1 VLHVAEHAGNLQPP
15 LEVPLETVKK
25 AALLMISFIEHSKVA
40 FDQMGADETLLSART
55 VWKWIKRNQQEQ
67 FTQRDCFNAL
77 RAAFPK
83 VDLLNK
89 ALKILEERN
98 YVQILEAE
106 KRGVGRPPSPLV
118 LVNPDAL
125 KEDL

>member
-1 VLHVAEHAGNLQPP
+1 

-25 AALLMISFIEHSKVA
+25 AAELMISFIEHSKVA
-40 FDQMGADETLLSART
+40 FDLMGADETLQSART
-55 VWKWIKRNQQEQ
+55 VWRWIKRNQQEQ

-77 RAAFPK
+77 RAAFSRM
-83 VDLLNK
+83 DLLK
-89 ALKILEERN
+89 SALQILEERN

-106 KRGVGRPPSPLV
+106 KNGVGRKPSPLV